1 MVGCRVIADVE
12 RVDYIRFDPDYDADL
27 SYLSETE
34 AEYEKNG
41 PVLYP
46 TIRIPGADAGRGL
59 NGATYQLVY
68 DPETSETVRHG
79 GHYVATVDGREV
91 LILPSWIEM
100 PWHEYRQTYGAAE
113 NYESFVALA
122 CRTCEC
128 CGGEI
133 VVDSVYGCDFYGGN
147 GAYDGGHAM
156 PEVGRKYRT
165 RRELAADGAEWVAE
179 HFVGFDRGDSGDGA
193 GDRTRFVLLRS
204 FAPENGYVSNWEV
217 VRQSSDAEYLRS
229 FAAGHFQLP
238 HAADYAGVR
247 FVVVDTL
254 GAWVAEEVTA

>member
-41 PVLYP
+41 PVM
-46 TIRIPGADAGRGL
+46 AGER
-59 NGATYQLVY
+59 AV
-68 DPETSETVRHG
+68 
-79 GHYVATVDGREV
+79 
-91 LILPSWIEM
+91 
-100 PWHEYRQTYGAAE
+100 PWHEYRQTYGAVE

-128 CGGEI
+128 CGNEVI
-133 VVDSVYGCDFYGGN
+133 VDSVGGCDFYGGAP
-147 GAYDGGHAM
+147 AYDGGVYHAM
-156 PEVGRKYRT
+156 PEVGRKYHTRT
-165 RRELAADGAEWVAE
+165 GLAEDGAEWVAE